1 MVFSYTMRGR
11 ITYLLEQRLKQQLT
25 MQEAEE
31 LLGILRQQEHEEAVT
46 DILSDLAQAEPDRM
60 ELEPI
65 LLKARTEAILMLDRP
80 GIKAAPPVHR
90 IHFLKT
96 AWFRYAAAAVLLF
109 ATVSIYYY
117 NQRQAD
123 AGVAEQLPPAT
134 LAMDIEPGG
143 TLATLTLADG
153 TKIALDTA
161 ANGSLA
167 KQGSTQ
173 ILKVQQGQLA
183 YETRAHSSGKV
194 LYNTINTPRGGQYQ
208 VVLQD
213 GTKVWLNAASS
224 LHFPTSFTG
233 KNREVEVSGEAYFE
247 IAANAKMPFF
257 VKVNGMAVEVLGTKF
272 NVNAYTD
279 EPSIKTTL
287 LEGSVRVRKNKEAA
301 MLAPGQ
307 QASLT
312 QTGNIDID
320 KNADVDGAVA
330 WKNGLFRMTSSD
342 IPTIMRQLARWYDVE
357 VAFEDGVPVGHITGE
372 VPRNTNLSK
381 VLKVF
386 QTSGIHFRIEGKTIV
401 VTK

>member
-1 MVFSYTMRGR
+1 MRGR

-25 MQEAEE
+25 MQEHEE
-31 LLGILRQQEHEEAVT
+31 LLDILRQQEHEETVT
-46 DILSDLAQAEPDRM
+46 DILGDMALTEPDRM
-60 ELEPI
+60 ELEPAI
-65 LLKARTEAILMLDRP
+65 VKARTEAIFMLDRP
-80 GIKAAPPVHR
+80 VVKAVPATHR
-90 IHFLKT
+90 IHFLRT
-96 AWFRYAAAAVLLF
+96 AWFRYAAAAVLLL
-109 ATVSIYYY
+109 AVAGIYYY
-117 NQRQAD
+117 TKLPAEAPVVVD
-123 AGVAEQLPPAT
+123 VDPVAVPV
-134 LAMDIEPGG
+134 DIGPGG
-143 TLATLTLADG
+143 PVATLTLSDG

-173 ILKVQQGQLA
+173 ILKLQQGQLA
-183 YETRAHSSGKV
+183 YQRAASGE
-194 LYNTINTPRGGQYQ
+194 LRAASYNTINTPRGGQYQ

-213 GTKVWLNAASS
+213 GTKVWLNAASG

-233 KNREVEVSGEAYFE
+233 QRREVEISGEAYFE
-247 IAANAKMPFF
+247 VAANAKMPFF
-257 VKVNGMAVEVLGTKF
+257 VKVNGMTVEVLGTKF

-279 EPSIKTTL
+279 EPTIKTTL

-301 MLAPGQ
+301 MLTPGQ
-307 QASLT
+307 QAGM
-312 QTGNIDID
+312 TGTGIINIDM
-320 KNADVDGAVA
+320 NADLDGAVA

-357 VAFEDGVPVGHITGE
+357 IVFEDGVPVGHITGE
-372 VPRNTNLSK
+372 VPRNTSLSK